1 MFQKLAKVNPMG
13 GSSSKSGAHL
23 SVIGPDVRIV
33 GDIFTQ
39 GEMQIDGQ
47 VEGDIACQKL
57 VVGDGACI
65 KGAVSAETVQVH
77 GELHG
82 RITATTVAI
91 AKSAKVIGDIT
102 HQILEIEAGADVEGH
117 IARNSGHADAVK
129 GKAKGTAL
137 PAPAPAP
144 AQDATP
150 EDAKEDAEKKA
161 EAPKAAAG

>member
-47 VEGDIACQKL
+47 VEGDITCQKL

-117 IARNSGHADAVK
+117 IARNSNNTDA
-129 GKAKGTAL
+129 GKTKGTAL
-137 PAPAPAP
+137 PAPAPV
-144 AQDATP
+144 QDAVAVEVEP
-150 EDAKEDAEKKA
+150 EDKPEAK
-161 EAPKAAAG
+161 APKAAAG